1 MSVLNSWCERLFLF
15 SFTVLITIILLD
27 YKFYFL
33 PINGLWLLLYLFLCI
48 IVTIWITFVNIQ
60 KLLQKTTPYDYNLEV
75 NKLYKKLKSVYL
87 LFQTFSSISPTKKTP
102 VKVEEKNEANN
113 SNGSQTPKTEHRSLI
128 DSQMVQSGTVLK
140 TKDVKLTELS
150 IDERIDI
157 LVRDIEDK
165 FISRWY
171 NEISKD
177 ESFPIESK
185 NLMEGVARR
194 VLQVSVQMDGSKLVC
209 GALVILLKHLKEYR
223 KALKR
228 VNKNGGSIE
237 SVYRYEKLNNS
248 LSKTGA
254 PQTKM

>member
-1 MSVLNSWCERLFLF
+1 MSFLNSWCGRLFLL

-33 PINGLWLLLYLFLCI
+33 PINGLWLLLYISMCS

-75 NKLYKKLKSVYL
+75 NKVYKKLKSVYL
-87 LFQTFSSISPTKKTP
+87 LFRTFSHTSTTAKTST
-102 VKVEEKNEANN
+102 KVEEENEANN
-113 SNGSQTPKTEHRSLI
+113 RNGSQTPKTEHRSLF
-128 DSQMVQSGTVLK
+128 DSQMVQPASVLK

-157 LVRDIEDK
+157 LVRDIEEK

-177 ESFPIESK
+177 ESFSTESK
-185 NLMEGVARR
+185 ILMEGIARR
-194 VLQVSVQMDGSKLVC
+194 VLQVSIQMDGSKLVC

-223 KALKR
+223 KAIKR
-228 VNKNGGSIE
+228 VKKNGGSIE
-237 SVYRYEKLNNS
+237 SVYR
-248 LSKTGA
+248 
-254 PQTKM
+254 